1 MDIKD
6 LKINGLCVGRLKHQ
20 ISIARSRDGKG
31 RSLNGH
37 GIVLESYN
45 TGDIDDIIDI
55 LELYDIEDR
64 NHETL
69 VEKLKELAED
79 ASLFVDETLEF
90 GFNDEGHLCLY
101 LKPG

>member
-6 LKINGLCVGRLKHQ
+6 LKINGLCIGRLKHQ
-20 ISIARSRDGKG
+20 ISIARARIEREG
-31 RSLNGH
+31 LNGH

-101 LKPG
+101 FKLS